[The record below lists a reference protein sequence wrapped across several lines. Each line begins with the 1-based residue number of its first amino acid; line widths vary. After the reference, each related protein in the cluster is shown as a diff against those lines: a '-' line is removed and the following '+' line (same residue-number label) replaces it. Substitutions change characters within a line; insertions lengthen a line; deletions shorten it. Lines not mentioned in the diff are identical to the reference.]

1 MKQPIWYTKSE
12 QILLAHGR
20 PAITVA
26 LLAIILITLYFLI
39 RIWQGHSLV
48 PAATWATYMWLP

>member
-20 PAITVA
+20 PAITA
-26 LLAIILITLYFLI
+26 SGIITLRHARRGTLEGWI
-39 RIWQGHSLV
+39 
-48 PAATWATYMWLP
+48 